1 MINAQMSP
9 FAETIAR
16 ERYFHPGETSW
27 ADVARRVARL
37 VLGAV
42 DASRDLVDAAERLIR
57 DRVFMPG
64 GRYLY
69 AAGRPYAQCQNC
81 LLLRAED
88 TREGWGETLTHV
100 STASC
105 SGAGLGVVYSDLRP
119 KGSPLRR
126 SGGTS
131 SGPLALMHAVNEVG
145 RAALN
150 GGARR
155 AALWAGLH
163 WSHPDVMDFIRMKDW
178 PEEIRALKR
187 KDFSAMATLDHTNVS
202 VILDDDFFARIETDA
217 AAQAVFD
224 LALRHMLRTGEPGFS
239 VDVGANAGENLRNA
253 CCELTSSDDSD
264 ICNIGSINLAR
275 IENIQE
281 MEEAV
286 EVASA
291 FLLAGT
297 VYSDVPYEKVV
308 AVRKKNR
315 RLGLG
320 LLGLHEWFIRNGHPY
335 GPCEGLLP
343 YLRAYERSTEIARGW
358 SQRWSLSAPVK
369 TRAIAPTGTIGI
381 VAETTT
387 GIEPIFASAY
397 LRRYFD
403 RGSWRAQYVLDPTA
417 KRLVDDGID
426 PSVIE
431 DALSLADDVDRRLS
445 FQAWMQRH
453 VDHAISS
460 TINLPPWGSAG
471 NDESTIPRF
480 AAVMRRYLPRLRGIT
495 CYPDGARDGQP
506 LVKVDYRE
514 AARHVGEVLT
524 ESVDVCDLRGG
535 GTCGA

>member
-1 MINAQMSP
+1 MSNTKMSP

-16 ERYFHPGETSW
+16 ERYFHPGETTW
-27 ADVARRVARL
+27 ADVARRVART

-42 DASRDLVDAAERLIR
+42 DAPRDLVDAAERLVR
-57 DRVFMPG
+57 ERVFMPG

-81 LLLRAED
+81 LLLRVED
-88 TREGWGETLTHV
+88 TREGWGDTLTHV
-100 STASC
+100 ATASC

-119 KGSPLRR
+119 RGAPLHR
-126 SGGTS
+126 SGGAA
-131 SGPLALMHAVNEVG
+131 SGPLPLMHAVNEVG

-163 WSHPDVMDFIRMKDW
+163 WSHPDVLDFIQMKDW

-187 KDFSAMATLDHTNVS
+187 KDFSAMATMDHTNIS
-202 VILDDDFFARIETDA
+202 VILDDDFFARVETDE
-217 AAQAVFD
+217 AAQTVFD
-224 LALRHMLRTGEPGFS
+224 RALRGMLRTGEPGFS
-239 VDVGANAGENLRNA
+239 IDVGANARENLRNA
-253 CCELTSSDDSD
+253 CTEVCSEDDSD
-264 ICNIGSINLAR
+264 ICNLGSINLAR
-275 IENIQE
+275 VESTRE
-281 MEEAV
+281 MEEVV
-286 EVASA
+286 EVATA

-297 VYSDVPYEKVV
+297 VYSDVPYNKVV
-308 AVRKKNR
+308 HVRAKNR

-320 LLGLHEWFIRNGHPY
+320 LLGIHEWLVRGGHQY
-335 GPCEGLLP
+335 GPCEALLP
-343 YLRAYERSTEIARGW
+343 YLRAYERSTGFASKW
-358 SQRWSLSAPVK
+358 SRTWNLSAPVK

-387 GIEPIFASAY
+387 GIEPIFAAAY

-417 KRLVDDGID
+417 KRLVADGVD
-426 PSVIE
+426 PDRIE
-431 DALSLADDVDRRLS
+431 DALSLAGDVDRRLS

-471 NDESTIPRF
+471 NDEGTVPRF
-480 AAVMRRYLPRLRGIT
+480 AAVLRRHLPRLRGVT
-495 CYPDGARDGQP
+495 CYPDGARAGQP
-506 LVKVDYRE
+506 IVRVDYRDAE
-514 AARHVGEVLT
+514 RHVGEVLT